1 MSKGNTN
8 TDSRKKEVE
17 ELMKLH
23 NKKEQQTP
31 RVLSTVD
38 RIHELEQLARK
49 GDLIAFHEW
58 KKLTK
63 NDVVRVQIVKS
74 DGREIGCINTSH
86 GMLPVGIVR
95 DVSGGGGG
103 GVGFAVGFGF

>member
-1 MSKGNTN
+1 MSNN
-8 TDSRKKEVE
+8 KKTVKNEAANNETE

-23 NKKEQQTP
+23 IKKEQPTP
-31 RVLSTVD
+31 KVLSTFD
-38 RIHELEQLARK
+38 RICELEQLARK

-95 DVSGGGGG
+95 DISDGGGG
-103 GVGFAVGFGF
+103 GFAVGFGF

>member
-8 TDSRKKEVE
+8 TDSRK
-17 ELMKLH
+17 
-23 NKKEQQTP
+23 
-31 RVLSTVD
+31 
-38 RIHELEQLARK
+38 HELEQLARK

-58 KKLTK
+58 KKLTN
-63 NDVVRVQIVKS
+63 NDVVRVQIVKT
-74 DGREIGCINTSH
+74 DGRGIGCINTSH

-95 DVSGGGGG
+95 DITDGGGG

>member
-8 TDSRKKEVE
+8 TDSRKKETE
-17 ELMKLH
+17 ELMELH
-23 NKKEQQTP
+23 IKKEQQTP

-58 KKLTK
+58 KKLTN
-63 NDVVRVQIVKS
+63 NDIVRVEVVSSIP
-74 DGREIGCINTSH
+74 INAYAKCDLRSVN
-86 GMLPVGIVR
+86 PDIR
-95 DVSGGGGG
+95 FESQSF
-103 GVGFAVGFGF
+103 GVGFSF